1 MKTQS
6 IPAPLIALERVTY
19 RAGGVDTFNELSLAV
34 RPGELWVVAGPTGSG
49 KSLFLAALAGQV
61 PVSGG
66 ELLYRVLPGE
76 AQVDYPEG
84 AIGLVSPAQHRTL
97 ASQAL
102 DFLQA
107 RWSPREGSDAP
118 SVQSLLREAAPGAT
132 IARAR
137 GALRKAG
144 AQHLLHRDLAALSN
158 GEFRRVLFARALLP
172 RPRVLLLDDPFAG
185 LDAASSAHL
194 GEVIAAYRARGNA
207 MVIAVPRA
215 GDLPPGPSHLITL
228 DACHVR
234 YCGAFDA
241 KRFTRAACAPVAL
254 PKSSP
259 PTTTAYTV
267 RHPLKPG
274 VPVVD
279 MADIHVR
286 YGRVHALRG
295 ITWCIRPGEKWALR
309 GPNGAG
315 KTTLT
320 NLILADHPQGY
331 SNALRLFGVQ
341 RGSGESIWEIKRRIG
356 WMAPELQYV
365 FPGDVHAFDVVC
377 SGLHDALGLRATPSR
392 GERARA
398 WHWLRFFGAATFA
411 RREFGALSDGQQRL
425 VLLARALVKQPPLLI
440 LDEPSQG
447 LDEAHRTLLHR
458 AINALA
464 RLPQLTLLLITHLEE
479 DLPRGLTHE
488 LRLEGGVAKVNG
500 PRLTQAA
507 R

>member
-1 MKTQS
+1 M
-6 IPAPLIALERVTY
+6 
-19 RAGGVDTFNELSLAV
+19 
-34 RPGELWVVAGPTGSG
+34 
-49 KSLFLAALAGQV
+49 
-61 PVSGG
+61 
-66 ELLYRVLPGE
+66 
-76 AQVDYPEG
+76 
-84 AIGLVSPAQHRTL
+84 
-97 ASQAL
+97 
-102 DFLQA
+102 
-107 RWSPREGSDAP
+107 
-118 SVQSLLREAAPGAT
+118 LRDAAPEADDP
-132 IARAR
+132 RVR
-137 GALRKAG
+137 GVLRTVG
-144 AQHLLHRDLAALSN
+144 VLHLLHRDLAALSN

-185 LDAASSAHL
+185 LDAASRAHL
-194 GEVIAAYRARGNA
+194 DEVVAAYRARGNA
-207 MVIAVPRA
+207 VVIAVTRA
-215 GDLPPGPSHLITL
+215 VDLPAGATHLLTL
-228 DACHVR
+228 DACRVR
-234 YCGAFDA
+234 YCGTFDA
-241 KRFTRAACAPVAL
+241 RRFTRAAHAHAVL
-254 PKSSP
+254 PKGGR
-259 PTTTAYTV
+259 PTATAYTV

-279 MADIHVR
+279 MADVHVR

-295 ITWCIRPGEKWALR
+295 ITWCILPGEKWALR

-331 SNALRLFGVQ
+331 RNALRLFGVQ

-356 WMAPELQYV
+356 WMAPELQYT
-365 FPGDVHAFDVVC
+365 FPGDVRAFDVVC
-377 SGLHDALGLRATPSR
+377 SGLHDALGLRVTPSR
-392 GERARA
+392 AERARA
-398 WHWLRFFGAATFA
+398 WHWLRFFGAEAFA

-447 LDEAHRTLLHR
+447 LDEAHRKLLHR

-488 LRLEGGVAKVNG
+488 LRIEGGVAVVNG
-500 PRLTQAA
+500 PIA